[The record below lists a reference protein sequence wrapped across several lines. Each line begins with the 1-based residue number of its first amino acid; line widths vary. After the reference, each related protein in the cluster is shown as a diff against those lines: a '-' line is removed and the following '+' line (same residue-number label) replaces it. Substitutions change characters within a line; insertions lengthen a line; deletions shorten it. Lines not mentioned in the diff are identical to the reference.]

1 MAVNTY
7 KEDENVSNVS
17 HLKTLTRT
25 ISYLKGYKLP
35 TAISIIMIL
44 VETLIVA
51 ILPTFSERA
60 VDVNIA
66 NGDIKGLIITLG
78 IASGLAISSWFLT
91 MGFKKILAKVT
102 NKIVYDIRKE
112 AFDHLQTLS
121 LYYFDSRP
129 TGKILS
135 RLINDVSSLKEMFTR
150 LITTLIPNL
159 TLIIAVIVIMLK
171 SSPVLSLSAF
181 IVVPLLILSMYF
193 VTVKGFKNWMDF
205 RQKNSNMNAYTHES
219 YTGIKVIQAFGAEKE
234 TIEEGDKII
243 KDVEKAWVKAVRRAD
258 LLNVVINWSMGVGY
272 FILYL
277 FAVKWLKL
285 GKTSVGQLIAFATY
299 IALFWQPIRS
309 LAAAFNQ
316 FTNQVTS
323 AQRVF
328 ELLDT
333 QSILQEIPDAKE
345 LKVTEGKVE
354 FKDISFA
361 YPDEPDTKVIEHLDL
376 SVRSGEM
383 IALVGPTGAG
393 KTTLVN
399 LIARFYDPVSGKVL
413 IDGQDISQVTLA
425 SLRSNI
431 GVMTQDSFLFSGTIR
446 ENLLYG
452 KPDATDEEMRNACT
466 RLGLDEMILSQS
478 QGFDTKVTQDSL
490 SQGQKQLIA
499 LARTLIADPKIL
511 LLDEATS
518 AIDTRTEEL
527 VQSGMAIL
535 MQGRTSFV
543 VAHRLSTIVKADRI
557 LVIQNKGIAESGTH
571 RQLMDKNGIYADLY
585 NSQFE
590 ELDKVEPQASA
601 EDDDEDF

>member
-17 HLKTLTRT
+17 NIKTLLRT
-25 ISYLKGYKLP
+25 VSYLKDYKFQSAL
-35 TAISIIMIL
+35 AIIMIL

-51 ILPTFSERA
+51 MLPALSERA

-66 NGDIKGLIITLG
+66 NKDVKGLMITMG
-78 IASGLAISSWFLT
+78 IAAGLAISSWLLT
-91 MGFKKILAKVT
+91 LGFKKILANVT
-102 NKIVYDIRKE
+102 NKIVYEIRRD
-112 AFDHLQTLS
+112 AFDHLETLS
-121 LYYFDSRP
+121 LYYFDSRH

-150 LITTLIPNL
+150 LITSLIPNL
-159 TLIIAVIVIMLK
+159 TLIIAVVIIMLRANAI
-171 SSPVLSLSAF
+171 LSLSAF
-181 IVVPLLILSMYF
+181 LVVPLLVVSIYF
-193 VTVKGFKNWMDF
+193 VMIKNFKNWMDF

-219 YTGIKVIQAFGAEKE
+219 YAGIKVIQAFSAEKE
-234 TIEEGDKII
+234 TIEEGDKIM
-243 KDVEKAWVKAVRRAD
+243 KDVERSWVKAVRRAD
-258 LLNVVINWSMGVGY
+258 LLNIVIHWSMGIGY
-272 FILYL
+272 FVLYL

-285 GKTSVGQLIAFATY
+285 GQSSVGQLIAFASY

-309 LAAAFNQ
+309 LAATFNQ

-333 QSILQEIPDAKE
+333 ESILQEVPDAKE
-345 LKVTEGKVE
+345 LSVSEGEVD
-354 FKDISFA
+354 FKDITFA
-361 YPDEPDTKVIEHLDL
+361 YPDEPDVEVLHDMLLTVKP
-376 SVRSGEM
+376 GEM

-393 KTTLVN
+393 KTTIVN
-399 LIARFYDPVSGKVL
+399 LIARFYDPVSGQVL
-413 IDGQDISQVTLA
+413 IDDQDISKVTLA

-452 KPDATDEEMRNACT
+452 KPEATEEEMVSACHK
-466 RLGLDEMILSQS
+466 LGMDDMIASQPE
-478 QGFDTKVTQDSL
+478 GFDTKVSLDSL

-527 VQSGMAIL
+527 VQAGMALL
-535 MQGRTSFV
+535 MKGRTSFV
-543 VAHRLSTIVKADRI
+543 VAHRLSTITKADRI
-557 LVIQNKGIAESGTH
+557 LVIQDKGIAEAGTH
-571 RQLMDKNGIYADLY
+571 RELMQKKGIYADLY

-590 ELDKVEPQASA
+590 ELDKE
-601 EDDDEDF
+601 

>member
-7 KEDENVSNVS
+7 KQDEKVSNVS
-17 HLKTLTRT
+17 NGQTLLRT
-25 ISYLKGYKLP
+25 ISYLKGYKAK
-35 TAISIIMIL
+35 TAIAIVMIL
-44 VETLIVA
+44 VQTMIVA
-51 ILPTFSERA
+51 LLPRLSERA

-66 NGDIKGLIITLG
+66 NGDARGLIITMS
-78 IASGLAISSWFLT
+78 IAMGLAIAIWLLS
-91 MGFKKILAKVT
+91 MGYRKILARIT
-102 NKIVYDIRKE
+102 NKIIYDIRKD

-135 RLINDVSSLKEMFTR
+135 RLINDVSSLKDMFSR
-150 LITTLIPNL
+150 LISTLIPNL
-159 TLIIAVIVIMLK
+159 TLIIAVVVIMV
-171 SSPVLSLSAF
+171 SASPILSLSAF
-181 IVVPLLILSMYF
+181 IVVPLLVLSIYI

-219 YTGIKVIQAFGAEKE
+219 YAGIKVIQAFNAEKE
-234 TIEEGDKII
+234 TIDEGDKIM
-243 KDVEKAWVKAVRRAD
+243 KDVEKSWVKAVRRAD
-258 LLNVVINWSMGVGY
+258 LLNIVIIWSQGIGY

-285 GKTSVGQLIAFATY
+285 GKSSVGQLIAFATY
-299 IALFWQPIRS
+299 ISLFWQPIRS
-309 LAAAFNQ
+309 LAATFNQ

-333 QSILQEIPDAKE
+333 ESILQEVPDATE
-345 LKVTEGKVE
+345 LKVTEGKVD
-354 FKDISFA
+354 FQDITFA
-361 YPDEPDTKVIEHLDL
+361 YPDEPDVEILKNL
-376 SVRSGEM
+376 SFSVNPGDM

-393 KTTLVN
+393 KTTIVN
-399 LIARFYDPVSGKVL
+399 LLSRFYDPVSGTVL
-413 IDGQDISQVTLA
+413 IDSQDISRVTLA
-425 SLRSNI
+425 SLRSGV

-446 ENLLYG
+446 ENLVYG
-452 KPDATDEEMRNACT
+452 KPNATEEEIMNACHQ
-466 RLGLDEMILSQS
+466 LGLDDFISSQENGLDSKIS
-478 QGFDTKVTQDSL
+478 QDTL

-527 VQSGMAIL
+527 VQKGMSVL

-543 VAHRLSTIVKADRI
+543 VAHRLSTIVKATKI
-557 LVIQNKGIAESGTH
+557 LVIQNKGIAEAGTH
-571 RQLMDKNGIYADLY
+571 HELLKANGIYAGLY
-585 NSQFE
+585 KAQFE
-590 ELDKVEPQASA
+590 ELDKE
-601 EDDDEDF
+601 

>member
-17 HLKTLTRT
+17 NIKTLLRT
-25 ISYLKGYKLP
+25 VSYLKGYKFQSIL
-35 TAISIIMIL
+35 AIFMIL
-44 VETLIVA
+44 LETLIVA
-51 ILPTFSERA
+51 ILPSFSERA

-66 NGDIKGLIITLG
+66 GGDVRGLMITMG
-78 IASGLAISSWFLT
+78 IASGLAVSSWLLT
-91 MGFKKILAKVT
+91 LGFKKILANVT
-102 NKIVYDIRKE
+102 NKIVYEIRRD

-150 LITTLIPNL
+150 LITSLIPNL
-159 TLIIAVIVIMLK
+159 TLIVAVVIIMLRANAI
-171 SSPVLSLSAF
+171 LSLSAF
-181 IVVPLLILSMYF
+181 LVVPLLVVSIYF
-193 VTVKGFKNWMDF
+193 VMIKNFKNWMDF

-219 YTGIKVIQAFGAEKE
+219 YAGIKVIQAFSAEKE
-234 TIEEGDKII
+234 TIEEGDKIL
-243 KDVEKAWVKAVRRAD
+243 KDVEKSWVKAVRRAD
-258 LLNVVINWSMGVGY
+258 LLNIVIHWSMGIGY
-272 FILYL
+272 FVLYL

-285 GKTSVGQLIAFATY
+285 GQSSVGQLIAFATY

-309 LAAAFNQ
+309 LAATFNQ

-333 QSILQEIPDAKE
+333 ESILQEVPDAEE
-345 LKVTEGKVE
+345 LKVTEGEVD
-354 FKDISFA
+354 FRNITFA
-361 YPDEPDTKVIEHLDL
+361 YPDEPDKEVLHDMSLC
-376 SVRSGEM
+376 VKPGEM

-393 KTTLVN
+393 KTTIVN
-399 LIARFYDPVSGKVL
+399 LIARFYDPVSGQVL
-413 IDGQDISQVTLA
+413 IDGQDISKVTLA

-452 KPDATDEEMRNACT
+452 KPDATE
-466 RLGLDEMILSQS
+466 DEMVSACHQLGMDDMIASQP
-478 QGFDTKVTQDSL
+478 QGYDTTVSLDSL

-527 VQSGMAIL
+527 VQAGMALL
-535 MQGRTSFV
+535 MKGRTSFV
-543 VAHRLSTIVKADRI
+543 VAHRLSTITKADRI
-557 LVIQNKGIAESGTH
+557 LVIQDKGIAEAGTH
-571 RQLMDKNGIYADLY
+571 RELLDKKGIYADLY

-590 ELDKVEPQASA
+590 ELDKE
-601 EDDDEDF
+601 

>member
-17 HLKTLTRT
+17 NFKTLLRT
-25 ISYLKGYKLP
+25 VSYLKDYKLQS
-35 TAISIIMIL
+35 ALAIIMIL

-51 ILPTFSERA
+51 MLPSLSERA

-66 NGDIKGLIITLG
+66 NKDTKGLLITMG
-78 IASGLAISSWFLT
+78 IASALAISSWLLT
-91 MGFKKILAKVT
+91 LGFKKILANVT
-102 NKIVYDIRKE
+102 NKIVYDIRHD
-112 AFDHLQTLS
+112 AFDHLETLS

-150 LITTLIPNL
+150 LITSLIPNL
-159 TLIIAVIVIMLK
+159 TLIIAVVVIMLRAN
-171 SSPVLSLSAF
+171 PILSLSAF
-181 IVVPLLILSMYF
+181 LVVPLLVVSIYF
-193 VTVKGFKNWMDF
+193 VMIKNFKNWMDF

-219 YTGIKVIQAFGAEKE
+219 YAGIKVIQAFSAEKE
-234 TIEEGDKII
+234 TIEEGDKIM
-243 KDVEKAWVKAVRRAD
+243 KDVERSWVKAVRRAD
-258 LLNVVINWSMGVGY
+258 LLNIVIHWSMGIGY
-272 FILYL
+272 FVLYL

-285 GKTSVGQLIAFATY
+285 GETSVGQLIAFASY

-309 LAAAFNQ
+309 LAATFNQ

-333 QSILQEIPDAKE
+333 QSILQEVPDAVE
-345 LKVTEGKVE
+345 LKVTDGEVD
-354 FKDISFA
+354 FRNITFA
-361 YPDEPDTKVIEHLDL
+361 YPDEPDVEVLHDMSLTVKP
-376 SVRSGEM
+376 GEM

-393 KTTLVN
+393 KTTIVN
-399 LIARFYDPVSGKVL
+399 LISRFYDPVSGQVL
-413 IDGQDISQVTLA
+413 IDGQDISKVTLA

-431 GVMTQDSFLFSGTIR
+431 GVMTQDSFLFSGPIR

-452 KPDATDEEMRNACT
+452 KPDATDEEMKSACHK
-466 RLGLDEMILSQS
+466 LGMDDMINTQPE
-478 QGFDTKVTQDSL
+478 GYDTKVSLDSL

-527 VQSGMAIL
+527 VQAGMTIL
-535 MQGRTSFV
+535 MKGRTSFV
-543 VAHRLSTIVKADRI
+543 VAHRLSTITKADRI
-557 LVIQNKGIAESGTH
+557 LVIQNKGIAEAGTH
-571 RQLMDKNGIYADLY
+571 KELLQKNGIYADLY

-590 ELDKVEPQASA
+590 ELDKE
-601 EDDDEDF
+601 

>member
-1 MAVNTY
+1 MSVNTY

-25 ISYLKGYKLP
+25 ISYLKNYKGQ
-35 TAISIIMIL
+35 TALAIIMIL
-44 VETLIVA
+44 IETIIVA
-51 ILPTFSERA
+51 MLPTFSERA

-66 NGDIKGLIITLG
+66 SKDVRGLIITMG
-78 IASGLAISSWFLT
+78 IASALAISSWLLT
-91 MGFKKILAKVT
+91 MGYKKILANVT
-102 NKIVYDIRKE
+102 NKIVYEIRRD

-171 SSPVLSLSAF
+171 SSPALSLSAF

-234 TIEEGDKII
+234 TIEEGDKIV
-243 KDVEKAWVKAVRRAD
+243 KDVEKSWVKAVRRAD
-258 LLNVVINWSMGVGY
+258 LLNVVINWSMGIGY

-285 GKTSVGQLIAFATY
+285 GQSSVGQLIAFATY

-333 QSILQEIPDAKE
+333 QSILQEIPDAAE
-345 LKVTEGKVE
+345 LKVTDGKVDFE
-354 FKDISFA
+354 HISFA
-361 YPDEPDTKVIEHLDL
+361 YPDEPDVEIIHDL
-376 SVRSGEM
+376 SLHVKPGEM

-393 KTTLVN
+393 KTTIVN
-399 LIARFYDPVSGKVL
+399 LISRFYDPVEGKVL
-413 IDGQDISQVTLA
+413 IDDQDISKVTLA

-431 GVMTQDSFLFSGTIR
+431 GVMTQDSFLFSGTIK

-452 KPDATDEEMRNACT
+452 KPDATEDQMRSACT
-466 RLGLDEMILSQS
+466 RLGLDEMILSQPK
-478 QGFDTKVTQDSL
+478 GFDSEVSQDSL

-527 VQSGMAIL
+527 VQAGMAIL
-535 MQGRTSFV
+535 MQGRTSFI

-557 LVIQNKGIAESGTH
+557 LVIQDKGIAEAGNH
-571 RQLMDKNGIYADLY
+571 KQLMAKKGLYADLY

-590 ELDKVEPQASA
+590 ELDKE
-601 EDDDEDF
+601 

>member
-7 KEDENVSNVS
+7 KEDEKVSDVSNI
-17 HLKTLTRT
+17 KTLLRT
-25 ISYLKGYKLP
+25 VSYLREYKVQ
-35 TAISIIMIL
+35 TALAIIMIL
-44 VETLIVA
+44 MQTLIVA
-51 ILPTFSERA
+51 ILPAFSERA
-60 VDVNIA
+60 VDVDIA
-66 NGDIKGLIITLG
+66 NKDVKGLITTMC
-78 IASGLAISSWFLT
+78 IATGLAVASWLLA
-91 MGFKKILAKVT
+91 MGFKKILANVT
-102 NKIVYDIRKE
+102 NKIVYDIRRT

-135 RLINDVSSLKEMFTR
+135 RLINDVSSLKDMFTR
-150 LITTLIPNL
+150 LITSLIPNL
-159 TLIIAVIVIMLK
+159 TLIIAVVVIMLRANA
-171 SSPVLSLSAF
+171 VLSLSAF
-181 IVVPLLILSMYF
+181 LVVPLLVVSIYF
-193 VTVKGFKNWMDF
+193 VMIKNFKNWMDF

-219 YTGIKVIQAFGAEKE
+219 YAGIKVIQAFSAERE
-234 TIEEGDKII
+234 TIAEGDKIM
-243 KDVEKAWVKAVRRAD
+243 KDVEKSWVRAVRRAD
-258 LLNVVINWSMGVGY
+258 LLNIVIHWSMGIGY
-272 FILYL
+272 FVLYL

-285 GKTSVGQLIAFATY
+285 GETSVGQLIAFASY

-309 LAAAFNQ
+309 LAATFNQ

-333 QSILQEIPDAKE
+333 QSILQEVPDAVE
-345 LKVTEGKVE
+345 LKVTDGAVD
-354 FKDISFA
+354 FRHITFA
-361 YPDEPDTKVIEHLDL
+361 YPDEPDVEVIHDL
-376 SVRSGEM
+376 SLSVKKGEM

-393 KTTLVN
+393 KTTIVN
-399 LIARFYDPVSGKVL
+399 LISRFYDPVSGQVM
-413 IDGQDISQVTLA
+413 IDGQDISKVTLA

-452 KPDATDEEMRNACT
+452 KPDATEEQMRNACHE
-466 RLGLDEMILSQS
+466 LGMDDMIMSQP
-478 QGFDTKVTQDSL
+478 QGFDTVISQDSL

-499 LARTLIADPKIL
+499 LARTLIADPHIL

-527 VQSGMAIL
+527 VQAGMALL
-535 MQGRTSFV
+535 MKGRTSFV

-557 LVIQNKGIAESGTH
+557 LVIQNKGIAEEGTH
-571 RQLMDKNGIYADLY
+571 RELMKKNGIYADLY

-590 ELDKVEPQASA
+590 ELDKE
-601 EDDDEDF
+601 

>member
-7 KEDENVSNVS
+7 KEDEKVSDVSNI
-17 HLKTLTRT
+17 KTLLRT
-25 ISYLKGYKLP
+25 VSYLKDYKVQTIL
-35 TAISIIMIL
+35 AILMIL
-44 VETLIVA
+44 AETLIVA
-51 ILPTFSERA
+51 ILPSFSERA

-66 NGDIKGLIITLG
+66 NKDARGLLITMG
-78 IASGLAISSWFLT
+78 IATALAVSSWLLA

-102 NKIVYDIRKE
+102 NKIVYEIRRD
-112 AFDHLQTLS
+112 AFDHLETLS

-150 LITTLIPNL
+150 LITSLIPNL
-159 TLIIAVIVIMLK
+159 TLIVAVVIIMLRANAI
-171 SSPVLSLSAF
+171 LSLSAF
-181 IVVPLLILSMYF
+181 LVVPLLVVSIYF
-193 VTVKGFKNWMDF
+193 VMIKNFKNWMDF

-219 YTGIKVIQAFGAEKE
+219 YAGIKVIQAFGAEKE
-234 TIEEGDKII
+234 TIEEGDKIM
-243 KDVEKAWVKAVRRAD
+243 KDVERSWVKAVRRAD
-258 LLNVVINWSMGVGY
+258 LLNIVIHWSMGIGY
-272 FILYL
+272 FVLYL

-285 GKTSVGQLIAFATY
+285 GEASVGQLIAFATY

-309 LAAAFNQ
+309 LAATFNQ

-333 QSILQEIPDAKE
+333 QSILQEVPDAAE
-345 LKVTEGKVE
+345 LKVPEGSVE
-354 FKDISFA
+354 FRDITFA
-361 YPDEPDTKVIEHLDL
+361 YPDEPDVEVIHGLSLKVKP
-376 SVRSGEM
+376 GEM

-399 LIARFYDPVSGKVL
+399 LISRFYDPVSGQVL
-413 IDGQDISQVTLA
+413 IDGQDISKVTLA

-452 KPDATDEEMRNACT
+452 KPDATDEQMKDACHK
-466 RLGLDEMILSQS
+466 LGMDDMIMSLPEGFSSEISQ
-478 QGFDTKVTQDSL
+478 DTL
-490 SQGQKQLIA
+490 SQGQKQLVA

-527 VQSGMAIL
+527 VQAGMSIL

-543 VAHRLSTIVKADRI
+543 VAHRLSTIIKADRI
-557 LVIQNKGIAESGTH
+557 LVIQDKGIAESGTH
-571 RQLMDKNGIYADLY
+571 RELMAKKGIYADLY

-590 ELDKVEPQASA
+590 ELDKE
-601 EDDDEDF
+601 

>member
-17 HLKTLTRT
+17 NIKTLLRT
-25 ISYLKGYKLP
+25 ISYLKDYKLQS
-35 TAISIIMIL
+35 ALAIIMIL

-51 ILPTFSERA
+51 MLPSLSERA

-66 NGDIKGLIITLG
+66 NKDTIGLLITMG
-78 IASGLAISSWFLT
+78 IASVLAISSWLLT
-91 MGFKKILAKVT
+91 LGFKKILANVT
-102 NKIVYDIRKE
+102 NKIVYDIRHD
-112 AFDHLQTLS
+112 AFDHLETLS

-150 LITTLIPNL
+150 LITSLIPNL
-159 TLIIAVIVIMLK
+159 TLIIAVVVIMLRAN
-171 SSPVLSLSAF
+171 PILSLSAF
-181 IVVPLLILSMYF
+181 LVVPLLVVSIYF
-193 VTVKGFKNWMDF
+193 VMIKNFKNWMDF

-219 YTGIKVIQAFGAEKE
+219 YAGIKVIQAFSAEKE
-234 TIEEGDKII
+234 TIEEGDKIM
-243 KDVEKAWVKAVRRAD
+243 KDVEKSWVKAVRRAD
-258 LLNVVINWSMGVGY
+258 LLNIVIHWSMGIGY
-272 FILYL
+272 FVLYL

-285 GKTSVGQLIAFATY
+285 GETSVGQLIAFASY

-309 LAAAFNQ
+309 LAATFNQ

-333 QSILQEIPDAKE
+333 QSILQEVPDAVE
-345 LKVTEGKVE
+345 LKVTDGEVD
-354 FKDISFA
+354 FRNITFPD
-361 YPDEPDTKVIEHLDL
+361 PDEPDVEVLHDMSLTVKP
-376 SVRSGEM
+376 GEM

-393 KTTLVN
+393 KTTIVN
-399 LIARFYDPVSGKVL
+399 LISRFYDPVSGQVL
-413 IDGQDISQVTLA
+413 IDGQDISKVTLA

-452 KPDATDEEMRNACT
+452 KPDATEEEMKSACHK
-466 RLGLDEMILSQS
+466 LGMDDMINTQPE
-478 QGFDTKVTQDSL
+478 GYDTKVSLDSL

-527 VQSGMAIL
+527 VQAGMTIL
-535 MQGRTSFV
+535 MKGRTSFV
-543 VAHRLSTIVKADRI
+543 VAHRLSTITKADRI
-557 LVIQNKGIAESGTH
+557 LVIQNKGIAEAGTH
-571 RQLMDKNGIYADLY
+571 KELLQKNGIYADLY

-590 ELDKVEPQASA
+590 ELDKE
-601 EDDDEDF
+601 

>member
-7 KEDENVSNVS
+7 KEDEKVSDVSNI
-17 HLKTLTRT
+17 KTLLRT
-25 ISYLKGYKLP
+25 VSYLKDYKVQ
-35 TAISIIMIL
+35 TFFAILMIL
-44 VETLIVA
+44 AQTLIVA
-51 ILPTFSERA
+51 ILPSFSERA

-66 NGDIKGLIITLG
+66 NKDVRGLLITMG
-78 IASGLAISSWFLT
+78 IATALAVSSWLLA

-102 NKIVYDIRKE
+102 NKIVYEIRRD
-112 AFDHLQTLS
+112 AFDHLETLS

-150 LITTLIPNL
+150 LITSLIPNL
-159 TLIIAVIVIMLK
+159 TLIVAVVIIMLRANA
-171 SSPVLSLSAF
+171 VLSLSAF
-181 IVVPLLILSMYF
+181 LVVPLLVVSIYF
-193 VTVKGFKNWMDF
+193 VMIKNFKNWMDF

-219 YTGIKVIQAFGAEKE
+219 YAGIKVIQAFGAEKE
-234 TIEEGDKII
+234 TIEEGDKIM
-243 KDVEKAWVKAVRRAD
+243 KDVERSWVKAVRRAD
-258 LLNVVINWSMGVGY
+258 LLNIVIHWSMGIGY
-272 FILYL
+272 FVLYL
-277 FAVKWLKL
+277 FAVKWLRL
-285 GKTSVGQLIAFATY
+285 GEASVGQLIAFATY

-309 LAAAFNQ
+309 LAATFNQ

-333 QSILQEIPDAKE
+333 QSILQEVPDAVE
-345 LKVTEGKVE
+345 LKVPEGSVE
-354 FKDISFA
+354 FKDITFA
-361 YPDEPDTKVIEHLDL
+361 YPDEPDVEVIHGLSLKVKP
-376 SVRSGEM
+376 GEM

-399 LIARFYDPVSGKVL
+399 LISRFYDPVSGQVL
-413 IDGQDISQVTLA
+413 IDGQDISKVTLA

-446 ENLLYG
+446 DNLLYG
-452 KPDATDEEMRNACT
+452 KPDATDEQMKDACHK
-466 RLGLDEMILSQS
+466 LGMDDMIMSLPEGFASEISQ
-478 QGFDTKVTQDSL
+478 DTL
-490 SQGQKQLIA
+490 SQGQKQLVA

-527 VQSGMAIL
+527 VQAGMSIL

-543 VAHRLSTIVKADRI
+543 VAHRLSTIIKADRI
-557 LVIQNKGIAESGTH
+557 LVIQDKEIAESGTH
-571 RQLMDKNGIYADLY
+571 RELMAKKGIYAELY

-590 ELDKVEPQASA
+590 ELDKE
-601 EDDDEDF
+601 

>member
-1 MAVNTY
+1 MSVNTY

-25 ISYLKGYKLP
+25 ISYLKNYKGQ
-35 TAISIIMIL
+35 TALAIIMIL
-44 VETLIVA
+44 IETIIVA
-51 ILPTFSERA
+51 MLPTFSERA

-66 NGDIKGLIITLG
+66 SKDVRGLIITMG
-78 IASGLAISSWFLT
+78 IASALAINSWLLT
-91 MGFKKILAKVT
+91 MGYKKILANVT
-102 NKIVYDIRKE
+102 NKIVYEIRRD

-171 SSPVLSLSAF
+171 SSPALSLSAF

-234 TIEEGDKII
+234 TIEEGDKIV
-243 KDVEKAWVKAVRRAD
+243 KDVEKSWVKAVRRAD
-258 LLNVVINWSMGVGY
+258 LLNVVINWSMGIGY

-285 GKTSVGQLIAFATY
+285 GQSSVGQLIAFATY

-333 QSILQEIPDAKE
+333 QSILQEIPDAAE
-345 LKVTEGKVE
+345 LKVTDGKVDFE
-354 FKDISFA
+354 HISFA
-361 YPDEPDTKVIEHLDL
+361 YPDEPDVEIIHDL
-376 SVRSGEM
+376 SLHVKPGEM

-393 KTTLVN
+393 KTTIVN
-399 LIARFYDPVSGKVL
+399 LISRFYDPVEGKVL
-413 IDGQDISQVTLA
+413 IDDQDISKVTLA

-431 GVMTQDSFLFSGTIR
+431 GVMTQDSFLFSGTIK

-452 KPDATDEEMRNACT
+452 KPDATEDQMRSACT
-466 RLGLDEMILSQS
+466 RLGLDEMILSQPK
-478 QGFDTKVTQDSL
+478 GFDSEVSQDSL

-527 VQSGMAIL
+527 VQAGMAIL
-535 MQGRTSFV
+535 MQGRTSFI

-557 LVIQNKGIAESGTH
+557 LVIQDKGIAEAGNH
-571 RQLMDKNGIYADLY
+571 KQLMAKKGLYADLY

-590 ELDKVEPQASA
+590 ELDKE
-601 EDDDEDF
+601 

>member
-17 HLKTLTRT
+17 NMKTLLRT
-25 ISYLKGYKLP
+25 VSYLKDYKIQ
-35 TAISIIMIL
+35 TALAIFMIL
-44 VETLIVA
+44 LETLIVA
-51 ILPTFSERA
+51 YLPTLSEKA

-66 NGDIKGLIITLG
+66 NGDVRGLIITMG
-78 IASGLAISSWFLT
+78 IAAGLALSSWLLT
-91 MGFKKILAKVT
+91 MGFKKILANVT
-102 NKIVYDIRKE
+102 NKIIYDVRQT

-150 LITTLIPNL
+150 LITSLIPNL
-159 TLIIAVIVIMLK
+159 SLIVVIVIIMLR

-181 IVVPLLILSMYF
+181 LVVPLLVVSIYF
-193 VTVKGFKNWMDF
+193 VMIKNFKNWMDF

-219 YTGIKVIQAFGAEKE
+219 YTGIKVIQAFRAEKE
-234 TIEEGDKII
+234 TIEEGDKIM
-243 KDVEKAWVKAVRRAD
+243 KDVERSWVKAVRRAD
-258 LLNVVINWSMGVGY
+258 LLNIVIHWSMGIGY
-272 FILYL
+272 FVLYL

-285 GKTSVGQLIAFATY
+285 GKSSVGQLIAFATY

-309 LAAAFNQ
+309 LAATFNQ

-333 QSILQEIPDAKE
+333 QSILQEIPDAEE
-345 LKVTEGKVE
+345 LKVTEGRVDFE
-354 FKDISFA
+354 NISFA
-361 YPDEPDTKVIEHLDL
+361 YPDEPDVEIIHDL
-376 SVRSGEM
+376 SLHVRSGEM

-393 KTTLVN
+393 KTTIVN
-399 LIARFYDPVSGKVL
+399 LISRFYDPVAGRLL
-413 IDGQDISQVTLA
+413 IDGQDISQVTLK

-452 KPDATDEEMRNACT
+452 KPEATEEEMDAACHQ
-466 RLGLDEMILSQS
+466 LGLDEMISSQP
-478 QGFDTKVTQDSL
+478 QGYDTPVTQDSL

-527 VQSGMAIL
+527 VQAGMAIL
-535 MQGRTSFV
+535 MKGRTSFV
-543 VAHRLSTIVKADRI
+543 VAHRLSTITRADRI
-557 LVIQNKGIAESGTH
+557 LVIQNKGIAEAGTH
-571 RQLMDKNGIYADLY
+571 RELLDRKGIYADLY
-585 NSQFE
+585 YSQFE
-590 ELDKVEPQASA
+590 ELDKE
-601 EDDDEDF
+601 

>member
-17 HLKTLTRT
+17 NIKTLLRT
-25 ISYLKGYKLP
+25 VSYLKGYKFQSIL
-35 TAISIIMIL
+35 AIFMIL
-44 VETLIVA
+44 LETLIVA
-51 ILPTFSERA
+51 MLPSFSERA

-66 NGDIKGLIITLG
+66 QGDVRGLMITMG
-78 IASGLAISSWFLT
+78 IASALAISSWLLT
-91 MGFKKILAKVT
+91 LGFKKILANVT
-102 NKIVYDIRKE
+102 NKIVYEIRRD

-150 LITTLIPNL
+150 LITSLIPNL
-159 TLIIAVIVIMLK
+159 TLIVAVVIIMLRANA
-171 SSPVLSLSAF
+171 VLSLSAF
-181 IVVPLLILSMYF
+181 LVVPLLVVSIYF
-193 VTVKGFKNWMDF
+193 VMIKNFKNWMDF

-219 YTGIKVIQAFGAEKE
+219 YAGIKVIQAFSAEKE
-234 TIEEGDKII
+234 TIEEGDKIM
-243 KDVEKAWVKAVRRAD
+243 KDVERSWVKAVRRAD
-258 LLNVVINWSMGVGY
+258 LLNIVIHWSMGIGY
-272 FILYL
+272 FVLYL

-285 GKTSVGQLIAFATY
+285 GQSSVGQLIAFATY

-309 LAAAFNQ
+309 LAATFNQ

-333 QSILQEIPDAKE
+333 ESILQEVPNAEE
-345 LKVTEGKVE
+345 LKVTEGKVD
-354 FKDISFA
+354 FKDITFA
-361 YPDEPDTKVIEHLDL
+361 YPDEPDVEVLHGMSL
-376 SVRSGEM
+376 SVKPGEM

-393 KTTLVN
+393 KTTIVN
-399 LIARFYDPVSGKVL
+399 LISRFYDPVAGQVL

-452 KPDATDEEMRNACT
+452 KPDATEEEMISACHK
-466 RLGLDEMILSQS
+466 LGMDDMIASQP
-478 QGFDTKVTQDSL
+478 QGYDTTVSLDSL

-527 VQSGMAIL
+527 VQAGMTIL
-535 MQGRTSFV
+535 MKGRTSFV
-543 VAHRLSTIVKADRI
+543 VAHRLSTITKADRI
-557 LVIQNKGIAESGTH
+557 LVIQDKGIAEAGTH
-571 RQLMDKNGIYADLY
+571 RELLDKKGIYADLY
-585 NSQFE
+585 YSQFE
-590 ELDKVEPQASA
+590 ELDKE
-601 EDDDEDF
+601 

>member
-17 HLKTLTRT
+17 NIKTLLRT
-25 ISYLKGYKLP
+25 ISYLKDYKLQS
-35 TAISIIMIL
+35 ALAIIMIL

-51 ILPTFSERA
+51 MLPSLSERA

-66 NGDIKGLIITLG
+66 NKDTRGLLITMG
-78 IASGLAISSWFLT
+78 IASVLAISSWLLT
-91 MGFKKILAKVT
+91 LGFKKILANVT
-102 NKIVYDIRKE
+102 NKIVYDIRHD
-112 AFDHLQTLS
+112 AFDHLETLS

-150 LITTLIPNL
+150 LITSLIPNL
-159 TLIIAVIVIMLK
+159 TLIIAVVVIMLRANAI
-171 SSPVLSLSAF
+171 LSLSAF
-181 IVVPLLILSMYF
+181 LVVPLLVVSIYF
-193 VTVKGFKNWMDF
+193 VMIKNFKNWMDF

-219 YTGIKVIQAFGAEKE
+219 YAGIKVIQAFSAEKE
-234 TIEEGDKII
+234 TIEEGDKIM
-243 KDVEKAWVKAVRRAD
+243 KDVEKSWVKAVRRAD
-258 LLNVVINWSMGVGY
+258 LLNIVIHWSMGIGY
-272 FILYL
+272 FVLYL

-285 GKTSVGQLIAFATY
+285 GETSVGQLIAFASY
-299 IALFWQPIRS
+299 IDLFWQPIRS
-309 LAAAFNQ
+309 LAATFNQ

-333 QSILQEIPDAKE
+333 QSILQEVPDAVE
-345 LKVTEGKVE
+345 LKVTDGEVD
-354 FKDISFA
+354 FRNITFA
-361 YPDEPDTKVIEHLDL
+361 YPDEPDVEVLHDMSLTVKP
-376 SVRSGEM
+376 GEM

-393 KTTLVN
+393 KTTIVN
-399 LIARFYDPVSGKVL
+399 LISRFYDPVSGQVL
-413 IDGQDISQVTLA
+413 IDGQDISKVTLA

-452 KPDATDEEMRNACT
+452 KPDATDEEMKSACHK
-466 RLGLDEMILSQS
+466 LGMDDMINTQPE
-478 QGFDTKVTQDSL
+478 GYDTKVSLDSL

-527 VQSGMAIL
+527 VQAGMTIL
-535 MQGRTSFV
+535 MKGRTSFV
-543 VAHRLSTIVKADRI
+543 VAHRLSTITKADRI
-557 LVIQNKGIAESGTH
+557 LVIQNKGIAEAGTH
-571 RQLMDKNGIYADLY
+571 KELLQKNGIYADLY

-590 ELDKVEPQASA
+590 ELDKE
-601 EDDDEDF
+601 